1 MYVLIASLLAW
12 WFCGWK
18 VALCIICPALAFEF
32 AWYWKTGAV
41 GKLRRALQAR
51 KVERGA
57 NG

>member
-1 MYVLIASLLAW
+1 MIASLLAW